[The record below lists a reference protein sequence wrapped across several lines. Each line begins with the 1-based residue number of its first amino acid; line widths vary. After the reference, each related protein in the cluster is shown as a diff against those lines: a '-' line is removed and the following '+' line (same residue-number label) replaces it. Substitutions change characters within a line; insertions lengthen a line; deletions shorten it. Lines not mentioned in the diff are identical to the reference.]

1 MITHY
6 QTIGIV
12 DGQGSS
18 EVERYNISNKKRE
31 I

>member
-12 DGQGSS
+12 DG
-18 EVERYNISNKKRE
+18 
-31 I
+31 